1 MYPSICGLQGLQ
13 SVLVVLQTEEFNFT
27 PLSTLH
33 RKTKS
38 HICRRGQK
46 KRVSMKMRM
55 SFQMSFWLAFQC
67 HSALQQQ
74 RGRERPDEVLIQFP
88 LRLKGTEKIEKEG
101 RPTEGVRKERELE
114 GKSRHNYGNFLICSS
129 ECGSGF
135 KTCQD
140 NGQVSS
146 ALLVQICGSTP
157 GL

>member
-1 MYPSICGLQGLQ
+1 MWLAGTAERTSGFTNRRVQLH
-13 SVLVVLQTEEFNFT
+13 T
-27 PLSTLH
+27 PLHSPSKNEVTHLPS
-33 RKTKS
+33 RPKKT
-38 HICRRGQK
+38 I
-46 KRVSMKMRM
+46 SMKMRM